1 MRRKLKKSWEY
12 FMIILKTLKWSNCFS
27 YGRDNHLDLQS
38 NIIVQLV
45 GENGAGKSTIPL
57 LLEEALFN
65 KNSKG
70 VKKVDIVNRNSPA
83 EGYQI
88 ILDFEVDGREYSISV
103 NRKSSIKVVLLCDGE
118 DISSHTATNTFKTVE
133 EVLGLDFKTFSQLVY
148 QSTTSSL
155 QFLTATDT
163 NRKKFLIELLNLDNY
178 LELFDNFKDAH
189 KGAAADVAATKG
201 SIDTIKSWIANNP
214 ITSTTKKELLELPES
229 PEEFISA
236 RALIQ
241 AKLDNIKDIN
251 NKINVNNQYKSQL
264 SEIST
269 EDLTKETE
277 EPEGIADLRA
287 EFATLKNLTAQAMA
301 AIQKMDKLG
310 ANCPTCLQDID
321 EKKVL
326 ELKSEQTTII
336 KSNNQ
341 KSKEIQTE
349 VARKKVQ
356 LKEHEEH
363 KKIIQNFEK
372 FSSLIDTKL
381 PQTTEDKTELDRKIT
396 DLNEKISEKENEI
409 RDISNENTSITKFNT
424 ELDYLISQVKEFKLK
439 LLSEESSL
447 RKNNDVYANLEVL
460 KKAFSTNGLVA
471 YKIENLVKDLEDLVN
486 QYLAELS
493 DGRFGLQFAISNDK
507 LNVIISDEG
516 KDIDI
521 LALSS
526 GELARVNTSTLLAI
540 RRLMSTLSKSR
551 INALF
556 LDEVIGVLDD
566 EGREKLIEI
575 LLKEH
580 ELNTFLVSH
589 GWSHPL
595 LSKANVIKTENMS
608 RIEWQ

>member
-1 MRRKLKKSWEY
+1 
-12 FMIILKTLKWSNCFS
+12 MIILKTLKWSNCFS
-27 YGRDNHLDLQS
+27 YGRDNYLDLEKS
-38 NIIVQLV
+38 IIVQLV
-45 GENGAGKSTIPL
+45 GENGAGKSTVPL

-70 VKKVDIVNRNSPA
+70 VKKVDIVNRNNPKD
-83 EGYQI
+83 GYQI
-88 ILDFEVDGREYSISV
+88 ILDFEVADNKYSISV
-103 NRKSSIKVVLLCDGE
+103 NRKASIKVVLLRNGE

-133 EVLGLDFKTFSQLVY
+133 SILGLDFKTFSQLVY

-178 LELFDNFKDAH
+178 LKLFDNFKEAHKDAH
-189 KGAAADVAATKG
+189 SEVTEIKG
-201 SIDTIKSWIANNP
+201 SINTIKAWIKNNP
-214 ITSTTKKELLELPES
+214 IVSNVKKELLEVPAS
-229 PEEFISA
+229 PEELISE
-236 RALIQ
+236 RALVQ
-241 AKLDNIKDIN
+241 ERLDNIKDIN
-251 NKINVNNQYKSQL
+251 NKINVNNQYRNHL
-264 SEIST
+264 NEINA
-269 EDLTKETE
+269 EELTKETE
-277 EPEGIADLRA
+277 EPDGIADLRT
-287 EFATLKNLTAQAMA
+287 EFATLKNFTAQALA

-310 ANCPTCLQDID
+310 TSCPTCLQEIK
-321 EKKVL
+321 EEKVL
-326 ELKSEQTTII
+326 ELKAEQTAII
-336 KSNNQ
+336 KTNNH
-341 KSKEIQTE
+341 KSAEIQSE
-349 VARKKVQ
+349 VTRKKAQ

-363 KKIIQNFEK
+363 QKIIQKFEK
-372 FSSLIDTKL
+372 FSSLVDVKL
-381 PQTTEDKTELDRKIT
+381 PKVTEDKTELEREIAS
-396 DLNEKISEKENEI
+396 LNEKIHEKEKSI
-409 RDISNENTSITKFNT
+409 RDISNENNAITKFNT
-424 ELDYLISQVKEFKLK
+424 ELDYLTSQVKEFKLK
-439 LLSEESSL
+439 LLLEESKL
-447 RKNNDVYANLEVL
+447 RKTNEVYANLEVL

-486 QYLAELS
+486 KYLAELS
-493 DGRFGLQFAISNDK
+493 DGRFGLQFAITNDK
-507 LNVIISDEG
+507 LNVVISDEG

-540 RRLMSTLSKSR
+540 RRLMSTLSKSK

-595 LSKANVIKTENMS
+595 LSKANVIKTENIS

>member
-1 MRRKLKKSWEY
+1 
-12 FMIILKTLKWSNCFS
+12 MIILKNLRWSNCFS

-70 VKKVDIVNRNSPA
+70 VKKVDIVNRNSPKD
-83 EGYQI
+83 GYQI
-88 ILDFEVDGREYSISV
+88 ILDFEVDGKAYSISV
-103 NRKSSIKVVLLCDGE
+103 NRKASIKVVLLCDGE

-133 EVLGLDFKTFSQLVY
+133 KVLGLDFKTFSQLVY

-163 NRKKFLIELLNLDNY
+163 NRKRFLIELLNLDSY
-178 LELFDNFKDAH
+178 LKLFDNFKEAH
-189 KGAAADVAATKG
+189 KGAASDVAEIKG
-201 SIDTIKSWIANNP
+201 SINTIKAWIKNNP
-214 ITSTTKKELLELPES
+214 ITSTTKKELLELPDS
-229 PEEFISA
+229 PEELISE
-236 RALIQ
+236 RALLQ
-241 AKLDNIKDIN
+241 EKLDNIKDIN
-251 NKINVNNQYKSQL
+251 NKINLNNQYRSQL
-264 SEIST
+264 SEISS
-269 EDLTKETE
+269 EELTKETI
-277 EPEGIADLRA
+277 EPAGITDLNT
-287 EFATLKNLTAQAMA
+287 EYATLRNLTAQYTAV
-301 AIQKMDKLG
+301 IEKIDKLG
-310 ANCPTCLQDID
+310 TSCPTCLQEINE
-321 EKKVL
+321 EKVT
-326 ELKSEQTTII
+326 ELKNEQTSLI
-336 KSNNQ
+336 KNNNRRSREITNFLKFK
-341 KSKEIQTE
+341 KS
-349 VARKKVQ
+349 Q

-363 KKIIQNFEK
+363 QKIIQKFEK
-372 FSSLIDTKL
+372 FSSLIDQNL
-381 PQTTEDKTELDRKIT
+381 PTTTEDKTELDRKIT
-396 DLNEKISEKENEI
+396 SLNEKISEKENEI
-409 RDISNENTSITKFNT
+409 RDISNENAAITKFNT

-439 LLSEESSL
+439 LLSEESNL
-447 RKNNDVYANLEVL
+447 KKNNEVYANLEVL

-493 DGRFGLQFAISNDK
+493 DGRFGLQFAITNDK
-507 LNVIISDEG
+507 LNVVISDEG

-595 LSKANVIKTENMS
+595 LSKANVIKTENIS

>member
-1 MRRKLKKSWEY
+1 
-12 FMIILKTLKWSNCFS
+12 MIILKNLRWSNCFS
-27 YGRDNHLDLQS
+27 YGNDNHLDLQG

-70 VKKVDIVNRNSPA
+70 VKKVDIVNRNSPKD
-83 EGYQI
+83 GYQI
-88 ILDFEVDGREYSISV
+88 ILDFTVDDKDYSISV
-103 NRKSSIKVVLLCDGE
+103 NRKASIKVVLLCDGE

-133 EVLGLDFKTFSQLVY
+133 NVLGLDFKTFSQLVY
-148 QSTTSSL
+148 QSTNNSL

-163 NRKKFLIELLNLDNY
+163 NRKKFLIELLNLDSY
-178 LELFDNFKDAH
+178 LKLFDNFKEAH
-189 KGAAADVAATKG
+189 KGAASDVAEIKG
-201 SIDTIKSWIANNP
+201 SINTIKAWIKANP
-214 ITSTTKKELLELPES
+214 ITSTTKKKLLELPTS
-229 PEEFISA
+229 PEDLISE

-241 AKLDNIKDIN
+241 ERLDNIKDIN
-251 NKINVNNQYKSQL
+251 NKINLNNQYRSQL
-264 SEIST
+264 GEIAA
-269 EDLTKETE
+269 EELTKETA
-277 EPEGIADLRA
+277 EPVGIADLNT
-287 EFATLKNLTAQAMA
+287 EYATLKNLSAQAVAVIMK
-301 AIQKMDKLG
+301 IDKLG
-310 ANCPTCLQDID
+310 TSCPTCLQEIHK
-321 EKKVL
+321 EKVE
-326 ELKSEQTTII
+326 ELKNEQNAIV
-336 KSNNQ
+336 KKNNYR
-341 KSKEIQTE
+341 SKEISLD
-349 VARKKVQ
+349 VRDKKVQ

-363 KKIIQNFEK
+363 QKIIQKFEK
-372 FSSLIDTKL
+372 FSSLVDQNL
-381 PQTTEDKTELDRKIT
+381 PEITEDKSELERKIT
-396 DLNEKISEKENEI
+396 SLNEKISEKENEI
-409 RDISNENTSITKFNT
+409 RDISNENTAITKFNT

-439 LLSEESSL
+439 LFSEESNLKKS
-447 RKNNDVYANLEVL
+447 NDVYANLEVL

-486 QYLAELS
+486 EYLAELS
-493 DGRFGLQFAISNDK
+493 DGRFGLQFAVTNDK

-595 LSKANVIKTENMS
+595 LSKANVIKTDNIS

>member
-1 MRRKLKKSWEY
+1 
-12 FMIILKTLKWSNCFS
+12 MIILKNLRWSNCFS
-27 YGRDNHLDLQS
+27 YGKDNHLDLQS

-70 VKKVDIVNRNSPA
+70 VKKVDIVNRNSPKD
-83 EGYQI
+83 GYQI
-88 ILDFEVDGREYSISV
+88 ILDFTVDDRDYSISI
-103 NRKSSIKVVLLCDGE
+103 NRKASIKVVLLCEGE

-133 EVLGLDFKTFSQLVY
+133 QVLGLDFKTFSQLVY
-148 QSTTSSL
+148 QSTNNSL

-163 NRKKFLIELLNLDNY
+163 NRKRFLIELLNLDNY
-178 LELFDNFKDAH
+178 LKLFDNFKEAH
-189 KGAAADVAATKG
+189 KGAASDVAEIKG
-201 SIDTIKSWIANNP
+201 SINTIKAWIKNNP
-214 ITSTTKKELLELPES
+214 ITSTTKKELLELPDS
-229 PEEFISA
+229 PEELISE
-236 RALIQ
+236 RALVQ
-241 AKLDNIKDIN
+241 EKLDNIKDIN
-251 NKINVNNQYKSQL
+251 NKINLNNQYRSQL

-287 EFATLKNLTAQAMA
+287 EFVTLKNFTAQAMA
-301 AIQKMDKLG
+301 AIQKIDKLG
-310 ANCPTCLQDID
+310 TSCPTCLQEIK
-321 EKKVL
+321 EEKVL
-326 ELKSEQTTII
+326 ELKGEQTAII
-336 KSNNQ
+336 KKNNHR
-341 KSKEIQTE
+341 SREIQVA
-349 VARKKVQ
+349 VARKKLQ
-356 LKEHEEH
+356 LKEHEDH
-363 KKIIQNFEK
+363 KKIIQKFEK
-372 FSSLIDTKL
+372 FSSLVDQNL
-381 PQTTEDKTELDRKIT
+381 PSITEDKTELDRKIT
-396 DLNEKISEKENEI
+396 SLNEKISEKENEI
-409 RDISNENTSITKFNT
+409 RDISNENTAITKFNT

-439 LLSEESSL
+439 LLSEESNL
-447 RKNNDVYANLEVL
+447 KKNNEVYANLEVL

-486 QYLAELS
+486 EYLAELS
-493 DGRFGLQFAISNDK
+493 DGRFGLQFAVTNDK
-507 LNVIISDEG
+507 LNVVISDEG

-595 LSKANVIKTENMS
+595 LSKANVIKTDNIS

>member
-1 MRRKLKKSWEY
+1 
-12 FMIILKTLKWSNCFS
+12 MIILKNLRWSNCFS
-27 YGRDNHLDLQS
+27 YGKDNHLDLQG

-70 VKKVDIVNRNSPA
+70 VKKVDIVNRNHPKD
-83 EGYQI
+83 GYQI
-88 ILDFEVDGREYSISV
+88 ILDFEVDGKEYSISV
-103 NRKSSIKVVLLCDGE
+103 NRKASIKVVLLCDGE

-133 EVLGLDFKTFSQLVY
+133 NVLGLDFKTFSQLVY
-148 QSTTSSL
+148 QSTTNSL

-163 NRKKFLIELLNLDNY
+163 NRKKFLIELLNLDSY
-178 LELFDNFKDAH
+178 LKLFDNFKEAH
-189 KGAAADVAATKG
+189 KGAAADVAEIKG
-201 SIDTIKSWIANNP
+201 SISTIKAWIKSNP
-214 ITSTTKKELLELPES
+214 ITSTTKKELLEVPTS
-229 PEEFISA
+229 PEDLISE

-241 AKLDNIKDIN
+241 EKLDNIKDIN
-251 NKINVNNQYKSQL
+251 NKINLNNQYRSQL
-264 SEIST
+264 GEVSAE
-269 EDLTKETE
+269 ELTKETT
-277 EPEGIADLRA
+277 EPVGIADLRA
-287 EFATLKNLTAQAMA
+287 EDSTIKNLSAQAVAVIMK
-301 AIQKMDKLG
+301 IDKLG
-310 ANCPTCLQDID
+310 TSCPTCLQEIKQ
-321 EKKVL
+321 EKVT
-326 ELKSEQTTII
+326 ELKNEQNAII
-336 KSNNQ
+336 KKNNNRA
-341 KSKEIQTE
+341 KEISLDI
-349 VARKKVQ
+349 RDKKAQ

-363 KKIIQNFEK
+363 QKIIQKFEK
-372 FSSLIDTKL
+372 FSSLVDQNL
-381 PQTTEDKTELDRKIT
+381 PQQTEDKTELDRKIT
-396 DLNEKISEKENEI
+396 SLNEKISEKENEI
-409 RDISNENTSITKFNT
+409 RDISSQNTAITKFNT

-439 LLSEESSL
+439 LLSEEFNL
-447 RKNNDVYANLEVL
+447 KKNNEVYANLEVL

-486 QYLAELS
+486 EYLAELS
-493 DGRFGLQFAISNDK
+493 DGRFGLQFAITNDK
-507 LNVIISDEG
+507 LNVVISDEG

-595 LSKANVIKTENMS
+595 LSKANVIKTDNIS

>member
-1 MRRKLKKSWEY
+1 
-12 FMIILKTLKWSNCFS
+12 MIILKTLKWSNCFS
-27 YGRDNHLDLQS
+27 YGRDNQLDLQS

-70 VKKVDIVNRNSPA
+70 VKKVDIVNRNHPTD
-83 EGYQI
+83 GYQI
-88 ILDFEVDGREYSISV
+88 ILDFEVDGREYSISI

-178 LELFDNFKDAH
+178 LQLFDNFKEAH
-189 KGAAADVAATKG
+189 KGAAADVAASKG
-201 SIDTIKSWIANNP
+201 SIDTIKSWISNNP
-214 ITSTTKKELLELPES
+214 ITSTTKKELLKLPES
-229 PEEFISA
+229 PEELISE
-236 RALIQ
+236 RALVQ

-251 NKINVNNQYKSQL
+251 NKINVNNQYRSQL
-264 SEIST
+264 GEISP
-269 EDLTKETE
+269 EELTKETS
-277 EPEGIADLRA
+277 EPEGIADLRT

-301 AIQKMDKLG
+301 VIQKMDKLG
-310 ANCPTCLQDID
+310 ANCPTCLQDIN

-326 ELKSEQTTII
+326 ELKAEQTLII
-336 KSNNQ
+336 KENNQ

-349 VARKKVQ
+349 VAEKKVQ
-356 LKEHEEH
+356 LREHEEH
-363 KKIIQNFEK
+363 QKIIQKFEK

-396 DLNEKISEKENEI
+396 SLNEKISEKENEI
-409 RDISNENTSITKFNT
+409 RDISNENTAITKFNT

-447 RKNNDVYANLEVL
+447 KKNNDVYANLEVL

-516 KDIDI
+516 NDIDI

>member
-1 MRRKLKKSWEY
+1 
-12 FMIILKTLKWSNCFS
+12 MIILKNLRWSNCFS
-27 YGRDNHLDLQS
+27 YGKDNHLDLQG

-70 VKKVDIVNRNSPA
+70 VKKVDIVNRNHPKD
-83 EGYQI
+83 GYQI
-88 ILDFEVDGREYSISV
+88 ILDFEVDGKEYSISV
-103 NRKSSIKVVLLCDGE
+103 NRKASIKVVLLCDGE

-133 EVLGLDFKTFSQLVY
+133 NVLGLDFKTFSQLVY
-148 QSTTSSL
+148 QSTTNSL

-163 NRKKFLIELLNLDNY
+163 NRKKFLIELLNLDSY
-178 LELFDNFKDAH
+178 LKLFDNFKEAH
-189 KGAAADVAATKG
+189 KGAAADVAEIKG
-201 SIDTIKSWIANNP
+201 SISTIKAWIKSNP
-214 ITSTTKKELLELPES
+214 IISTTKKELLEVPTS
-229 PEEFISA
+229 PEDLISE

-241 AKLDNIKDIN
+241 ERLDNIKDIN
-251 NKINVNNQYKSQL
+251 NKINLNNQYRSQL
-264 SEIST
+264 GEVSAE
-269 EDLTKETE
+269 ELTKETI
-277 EPEGIADLRA
+277 EPKGIADLNT
-287 EFATLKNLTAQAMA
+287 EYATLKSLSAQATGV
-301 AIQKMDKLG
+301 IQKIDKLG
-310 ANCPTCLQDID
+310 TSCPTCLQEIQE
-321 EKKVL
+321 EKVA
-326 ELKSEQTTII
+326 ELKTEQTTII
-336 KSNNQ
+336 KKNAHR
-341 KSKEIQTE
+341 SKEIENE
-349 VARKKVQ
+349 VTRKKAQ

-363 KKIIQNFEK
+363 QKIIQKFEK
-372 FSSLIDTKL
+372 FSSLVDQNL
-381 PQTTEDKTELDRKIT
+381 PQITEDKTELDRKIT
-396 DLNEKISEKENEI
+396 SLNEKISEKENEI
-409 RDISNENTSITKFNT
+409 RDISNENTAITKFNT

-439 LLSEESSL
+439 LLSEESNL
-447 RKNNDVYANLEVL
+447 KKNNEVYANLEVL

-493 DGRFGLQFAISNDK
+493 DGRFGLQFAITNDK
-507 LNVIISDEG
+507 LNVVISDEG

-595 LSKANVIKTENMS
+595 LSKANVIKTENIS

>member
-1 MRRKLKKSWEY
+1 
-12 FMIILKTLKWSNCFS
+12 MIILKNLRWSNCFS

-70 VKKVDIVNRNSPA
+70 VKKVDIVNRNNPKD
-83 EGYQI
+83 GYQI
-88 ILDFEVDGREYSISV
+88 ILDFEVDGKEYSISV
-103 NRKSSIKVVLLCDGE
+103 NRKASIKVVLLCDGE

-133 EVLGLDFKTFSQLVY
+133 KVLGLDFKTFSQLVY

-163 NRKKFLIELLNLDNY
+163 NRKRFLIELLNLDSY
-178 LELFDNFKDAH
+178 LKLFDNFKEAH
-189 KGAAADVAATKG
+189 KSAASDVAEIKG
-201 SIDTIKSWIANNP
+201 SISTINSWIKNNP
-214 ITSTTKKELLELPES
+214 ITSTTKKELLELPDS
-229 PEEFISA
+229 PEELISE

-241 AKLDNIKDIN
+241 ERLDNIKDIN
-251 NKINVNNQYKSQL
+251 NKINLNNQYRSQL
-264 SEIST
+264 SEINP
-269 EDLTKETE
+269 EELTKETI
-277 EPEGIADLRA
+277 EPAGIADLRT
-287 EFATLKNLTAQAMA
+287 EDATLKNLSAQATQV
-301 AIQKMDKLG
+301 IQKIDKLG
-310 ANCPTCLQDID
+310 TSCPTCLQEIK
-321 EKKVL
+321 EEKVL
-326 ELKSEQTTII
+326 ELKAEQTAII
-336 KSNNQ
+336 KKNNRR
-341 KSKEIQTE
+341 SGEIKNFLIF
-349 VARKKVQ
+349 KKAQ

-363 KKIIQNFEK
+363 QKIIQKFEK
-372 FSSLIDTKL
+372 FSSLVDQNL
-381 PQTTEDKTELDRKIT
+381 PTTTEDKTELDRKIT
-396 DLNEKISEKENEI
+396 SLNEKISEKENEI
-409 RDISNENTSITKFNT
+409 RDISNENAAITKFNT

-439 LLSEESSL
+439 LLSEESNL
-447 RKNNDVYANLEVL
+447 KKNNEVYANLEVL

-493 DGRFGLQFAISNDK
+493 DGRFGLQFAITNDK
-507 LNVIISDEG
+507 LNVVISDEG

-595 LSKANVIKTENMS
+595 LSKANVIKTENIS

>member
-1 MRRKLKKSWEY
+1 
-12 FMIILKTLKWSNCFS
+12 MIILKNLRWSNCFS
-27 YGRDNHLDLQS
+27 YGKDNHLDLQS

-70 VKKVDIVNRNSPA
+70 VKKVDIVNRNSPKD
-83 EGYQI
+83 GYQI
-88 ILDFEVDGREYSISV
+88 ILDFDVDDKSYSISI
-103 NRKSSIKVVLLCDGE
+103 NRKANIKVVLLCDGE

-133 EVLGLDFKTFSQLVY
+133 QVLGLDFKTFSQLVY
-148 QSTTSSL
+148 QSTNNSL

-163 NRKKFLIELLNLDNY
+163 NRKRFLIELLNLDNY
-178 LELFDNFKDAH
+178 LKLFDNFKEAH
-189 KGAAADVAATKG
+189 KGAASDVAEIKG
-201 SIDTIKSWIANNP
+201 SINTIKAWIKNNP
-214 ITSTTKKELLELPES
+214 ITSTTKKELLELPDS
-229 PEEFISA
+229 PEELISE
-236 RALIQ
+236 RALVQ
-241 AKLDNIKDIN
+241 EKLDNIKDIN
-251 NKINVNNQYKSQL
+251 NKINLNNQYKSQL
-264 SEIST
+264 SEISS
-269 EDLTKETE
+269 EELTKETI
-277 EPEGIADLRA
+277 EPAGIADLRA
-287 EFATLKNLTAQAMA
+287 EDSTLRSLSAQATTV
-301 AIQKMDKLG
+301 IQKIDKLG
-310 ANCPTCLQDID
+310 TSCPTCLQEIK
-321 EKKVL
+321 EEKVL
-326 ELKSEQTTII
+326 ELKSEQTAII
-336 KSNNQ
+336 KKNNRR
-341 KSKEIQTE
+341 SGEIKNFLIY
-349 VARKKVQ
+349 KKAQ

-363 KKIIQNFEK
+363 QKIIQKFEK
-372 FSSLIDTKL
+372 FSSLVDQNL
-381 PQTTEDKTELDRKIT
+381 PTITEDKTELERKIT
-396 DLNEKISEKENEI
+396 SLNEKISEKENEI
-409 RDISNENTSITKFNT
+409 RDISSENTAITKFNT

-439 LLSEESSL
+439 LLSEESNL
-447 RKNNDVYANLEVL
+447 KKNNEIYANLEVL

-493 DGRFGLQFAISNDK
+493 DGRFGLQFAITNDK
-507 LNVIISDEG
+507 LNVVISDEG

-595 LSKANVIKTENMS
+595 LSKANVIKTENIS

>member
-1 MRRKLKKSWEY
+1 
-12 FMIILKTLKWSNCFS
+12 
-27 YGRDNHLDLQS
+27 
-38 NIIVQLV
+38 
-45 GENGAGKSTIPL
+45 
-57 LLEEALFN
+57 
-65 KNSKG
+65 
-70 VKKVDIVNRNSPA
+70 
-83 EGYQI
+83 
-88 ILDFEVDGREYSISV
+88 
-103 NRKSSIKVVLLCDGE
+103 VLLCDGE

-133 EVLGLDFKTFSQLVY
+133 QVLGLDFKTFSQLVY
-148 QSTTSSL
+148 QSTTNSL

-178 LELFDNFKDAH
+178 LKLFDNFKEAH
-189 KGAAADVAATKG
+189 KEAASDVAEIKG
-201 SIDTIKSWIANNP
+201 SINTIKAWIKNNP
-214 ITSTTKKELLELPES
+214 ITSTTKKELLELPDS
-229 PEEFISA
+229 PEEFISE

-241 AKLDNIKDIN
+241 EKLDNIKDIN
-251 NKINVNNQYKSQL
+251 NKINLNNQYRSQL

-287 EFATLKNLTAQAMA
+287 EFVTLKNFTAQAMA
-301 AIQKMDKLG
+301 AIQKIDKLG
-310 ANCPTCLQDID
+310 TSCPTCLQEIK
-321 EKKVL
+321 EEKVL
-326 ELKSEQTTII
+326 ELKGEQTAII
-336 KSNNQ
+336 KKNNHR
-341 KSKEIQTE
+341 SREIQAA
-349 VARKKVQ
+349 VARKKLQ
-356 LKEHEEH
+356 LKEYEDH
-363 KKIIQNFEK
+363 KKIIQKFEK
-372 FSSLIDTKL
+372 FSSLVDQNL
-381 PQTTEDKTELDRKIT
+381 PSITEDKTELDRKIT
-396 DLNEKISEKENEI
+396 SLNEKISEKENEI
-409 RDISNENTSITKFNT
+409 RDISNENTAITKFNT

-439 LLSEESSL
+439 LLSEESNL
-447 RKNNDVYANLEVL
+447 KKNNEVYANLEVL

-486 QYLAELS
+486 EYLAELS
-493 DGRFGLQFAISNDK
+493 DGRFGLQFAVTNDK

-595 LSKANVIKTENMS
+595 LSKANVIKTENIS